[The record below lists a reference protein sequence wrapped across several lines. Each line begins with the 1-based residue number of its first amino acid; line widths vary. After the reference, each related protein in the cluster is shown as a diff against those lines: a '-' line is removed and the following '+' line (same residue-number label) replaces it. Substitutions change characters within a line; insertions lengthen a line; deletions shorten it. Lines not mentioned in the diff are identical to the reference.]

1 MEAVATPQFEV
12 VPPPSSSSH
21 FSASVLDG
29 IGVAISWWKTEGE
42 PAFAAHV
49 EQTVSAS
56 AAKPMVQRL
65 HLTLPP
71 PTKPSRSPLGS
82 PALRQRHVALSDE
95 ARAVSLRLIP
105 HCANAAPSA
114 ETRLGAEL
122 AAKVAME
129 EVDGGSESS
138 EELLVVVA
146 RLGQRVAQ
154 MKRLEDSLAVR
165 RNEAVGGQLVSS
177 AAVEGGWS
185 YEEIAS
191 EFVSTV
197 VGPLFDF
204 FTLGGP
210 AVPDRSSSGSGS
222 SSSGSSNGSGSGSSG
237 DAGGSG
243 ESSGSAAAPTS
254 RLR

>member
-1 MEAVATPQFEV
+1 MMEAVATPQFEV
-12 VPPPSSSSH
+12 VPPPSSSAH

-56 AAKPMVQRL
+56 AAKPMVL

-105 HCANAAPSA
+105 LCANAAPSA

-185 YEEIAS
+185 YEDIAS
-191 EFVSTV
+191 EFVSNV

-210 AVPDRSSSGSGS
+210 AVPDRSSSSSS
-222 SSSGSSNGSGSGSSG
+222 SSSGSGSGSGSSSG
-237 DAGGSG
+237 GGAGGSG

>member
-1 MEAVATPQFEV
+1 MMEAVATPQFEV

-56 AAKPMVQRL
+56 AAKPMVQQRL

-191 EFVSTV
+191 DFVSNI

-210 AVPDRSSSGSGS
+210 AVPDRSSSGS
-222 SSSGSSNGSGSGSSG
+222 SSSGSSGG
-237 DAGGSG
+237 AGGSGESAG